1 MASREGDAEMAKYLM
16 TPMTQSEAE
25 HIAAEWNYDGI
36 YQFYNLDEDEEDLAL
51 FLDPKA
57 REDKVFAVKQ
67 EEELIGFAEVM
78 MENNIA
84 EIGFGMRPDLTGKGL
99 GQAFVCF
106 LVEAIQEAYNPDNIS
121 LAVAIFNQ
129 RAITL
134 YERIGFQETS
144 RFDQATN
151 GDVFPFV
158 QMVLH
163 TK

>member
-1 MASREGDAEMAKYLM
+1 M
-16 TPMTQSEAE
+16 TLMTQSEAE
-25 HIAAEWNYDGI
+25 HIAAEWKYDGM
-36 YQFYNLDEDEEDLAL
+36 YHFYNLDQDEEDLAL

-57 REDKVFAVKQ
+57 RKDKVFAVKKR
-67 EEELIGFAEVM
+67 EELVGFAEVM

-99 GQAFVCF
+99 GHAFVSF
-106 LVEAIQEAYNPDNIS
+106 LVDTIQETYSPDSIT
-121 LAVAIFNQ
+121 LAVATFNQ

-134 YERIGFQETS
+134 YKRIGFQETA
-144 RFDQATN
+144 RFNQATN